1 MSNIAEAIHTVLQK
15 HCSIFPNNNIFR
27 IGNTSRS
34 DKKEAEDTLHDFI
47 MNDESWNR
55 KKSAPTKKRESYAP
69 SKEDV
74 GRATWTF
81 LHTLAAQYPDKPSFQ
96 QKRDAKQLIDILT
109 RMYPCGECAEHFTQV
124 VKAHPPVVSSREE
137 FSQWMCRVH
146 NVVNRSIGK
155 PEFNC
160 RYISSRWQGIDCD
173 TPSACK
179 LLK

>member
-1 MSNIAEAIHTVLQK
+1 MALNVAETIQNMFRKNELFH
-15 HCSIFPNNNIFR
+15 R
-27 IGNTSRS
+27 IGNSFANREKQEVNDIS
-34 DKKEAEDTLHDFI
+34 SLDNFFMKE
-47 MNDESWNR
+47 
-55 KKSAPTKKRESYAP
+55 KPKKKRRESFAT

-124 VKAHPPVVSSREE
+124 VRAHPPVVSSREE

-160 RYISSRWQGIDCD
+160 RYISSRWQGVDCD
-173 TPSACK
+173 TPSGCK
-179 LLK
+179 LI